1 MCKRLYDTQPRI
13 AAGALRKNKKKMKN
27 DETLNPR
34 KSKPSESNKP
44 KVVFTEIGGISPR
57 NIRMWTDLVISVN
70 SARGYRIEDAIQD
83 SEPPDE
89 LQRFTQCLS
98 EYGYYG
104 TVPSHA
110 RKINT
115 VN

>member
-1 MCKRLYDTQPRI
+1 
-13 AAGALRKNKKKMKN
+13 MKN

-70 SARGYRIEDAIQD
+70 SASGYRIEDAIQD

-89 LQRFTQCLS
+89 LERFTQCLS

>member
-57 NIRMWTDLVISVN
+57 NIRMWTDLVLSVN

-83 SEPPDE
+83 
-89 LQRFTQCLS
+89 
-98 EYGYYG
+98 
-104 TVPSHA
+104 
-110 RKINT
+110 
-115 VN
+115 

>member
-1 MCKRLYDTQPRI
+1 
-13 AAGALRKNKKKMKN
+13 MKN

-70 SARGYRIEDAIQD
+70 SEGLLFLGFRVSSFFIFSYSSA
-83 SEPPDE
+83 EPP
-89 LQRFTQCLS
+89 QQFASACRKAVCI
-98 EYGYYG
+98 
-104 TVPSHA
+104 SH
-110 RKINT
+110 R
-115 VN
+115 